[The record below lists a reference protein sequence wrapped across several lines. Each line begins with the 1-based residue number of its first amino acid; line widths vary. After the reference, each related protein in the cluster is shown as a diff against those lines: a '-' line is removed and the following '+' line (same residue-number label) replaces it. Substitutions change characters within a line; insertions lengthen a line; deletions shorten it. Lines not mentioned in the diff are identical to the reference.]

1 MRRNKVFL
9 GLSLAVTLLL
19 SATSCNSQESKVEL
33 KTAGDTMS
41 WVLGENFARGI
52 KESKVELNK
61 MVILKAVEATL
72 DGKESM
78 VDNITYQKF
87 LDDFSAA
94 MYMAQQQKAQ
104 EAYAKQQQQLQEMAK
119 NDPQLKLD
127 ERSGIYYK
135 VVKEGKGPKAP
146 ENMRVRFNY
155 EGRLLDGTVFD
166 NSFSTSGIV
175 NLPVNLMRGVGF
187 ALTLMNA
194 GSRYI
199 FYIPSHLAFGSNG
212 SPELNIP
219 GDAIVVYEIELYEI
233 MKD

>member
-33 KTAGDTMS
+33 KTTGDTMS

-52 KESKVELNK
+52 KESNVELNK

-212 SPELNIP
+212 SPELKIP

>member
-33 KTAGDTMS
+33 KTTGDTMS

-52 KESKVELNK
+52 KESNVELNK

-104 EAYAKQQQQLQEMAK
+104 EAYAKQQQQLQVMAK

-212 SPELNIP
+212 SPELKIP

>member
-9 GLSLAVTLLL
+9 GLSLAVTLLI

-33 KTAGDTMS
+33 KTASDTMS
-41 WVLGENFARGI
+41 WVLGENFASGL

-61 MVILKAVEATL
+61 ELILKAVEATL

-78 VDNITYQKF
+78 VDNLTYQEY
-87 LDDFSAA
+87 LDNFSAA
-94 MYMAQQQKAQ
+94 LYMAQQQHAQ
-104 EAYAKQQQQLQEMAK
+104 EVYTKQNQQLKEIAK
-119 NDPQLKLD
+119 NDPQLKFD
-127 ERSGIYYK
+127 ERSGISYK

-166 NSFSTSGIV
+166 NSFGTNGII
-175 NLPVNLMRGVGF
+175 NLPVNVMKGVGY
-187 ALTLMNA
+187 ALTMMNA

-199 FYIPSHLAFGSNG
+199 VYLPSYLAFGANG
-212 SPELNIP
+212 SPQLNIP

-233 MKD
+233 LKD

>member
-1 MRRNKVFL
+1 MKRNNVFL
-9 GLSLAVTLLL
+9 SLALAVTLLF

-33 KTAGDTMS
+33 KTTSDTMS
-41 WVLGENFARGI
+41 WVLGENFARGLMQ
-52 KESKVELNK
+52 SNVELNK
-61 MVILKAVEATL
+61 MVILKAVETIL

-78 VDNITYQKF
+78 VDNVTYQKH
-87 LDDFSAA
+87 LDNFSAA
-94 MYMAQQQKAQ
+94 MFLAQQEKSK
-104 EAYAKQQQQLQEMAK
+104 EAYAKQQQQLKELAQG
-119 NDPQLKLD
+119 DPQMKLD

-166 NSFSTSGIV
+166 NSFGTSGII
-175 NLPVNLMRGVGF
+175 NLPVNVMQGVGY

-199 FYIPSHLAFGSNG
+199 FYIPSHLAFGANG

-233 MKD
+233 LKD